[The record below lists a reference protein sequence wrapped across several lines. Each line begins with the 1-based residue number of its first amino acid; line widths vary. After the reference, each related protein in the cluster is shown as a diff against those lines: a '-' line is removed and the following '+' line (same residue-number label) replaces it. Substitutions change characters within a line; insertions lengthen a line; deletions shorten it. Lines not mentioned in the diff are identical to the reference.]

1 MWWTILS
8 WTHTS
13 FLLEVRQ
20 RLQHITFYIDILQ
33 FSINENYDK
42 HKKRS
47 CMEVPYSFMTC
58 PGIEPGFTPWEGVV
72 LTAWPTGRNRGDK
85 IRTCDLCVPNAALY
99 QTEPRLDVFKAL
111 RFVLFTSDSYIIA
124 WHWKKCKRFF
134 GKFQFFEK
142 KLFRR
147 IFRVRGIPTKPYF
160 IRKNSDWRA
169 LASRLTIGKKNT
181 RKVHRNRK
189 NEKKHENLIQRSIRT
204 LWSWRQILN
213 ASICKQYEDAKII
226 FQYSLLYRT
235 VVQAIDGT
243 NKKAAAF
250 LLLRQPQKEEI
261 YIVNVFETKGRDRQ
275 NALPVKYE
283 KVYLVPGLLS
293 CYALQDTGK
302 MCRNIVFDVKKL
314 WNRCRIECSPGRK
327 LLFSGMSFLEW
338 KFRRERRRGGSCR
351 SRLINL

>member
-1 MWWTILS
+1 MQAFFWKNFN
-8 WTHTS
+8 
-13 FLLEVRQ
+13 FL
-20 RLQHITFYIDILQ
+20 
-33 FSINENYDK
+33 
-42 HKKRS
+42 KKS
-47 CMEVPYSFMTC
+47 YFGESS
-58 PGIEPGFTPWEGVV
+58 GFGE
-72 LTAWPTGRNRGDK
+72 
-85 IRTCDLCVPNAALY
+85 
-99 QTEPRLDVFKAL
+99 
-111 RFVLFTSDSYIIA
+111 
-124 WHWKKCKRFF
+124 
-134 GKFQFFEK
+134 
-142 KLFRR
+142 
-147 IFRVRGIPTKPYF
+147 IPTKPYF

-169 LASRLTIGKKNT
+169 LASRLTIRKKNP

-261 YIVNVFETKGRDRQ
+261 YIVNVFKTKGRDRQ

-283 KVYLVPGLLS
+283 KVYFVPGLLS

-302 MCRNIVFDVKKL
+302 MCRNIVFDVKKIVKSL
-314 WNRCRIECSPGRK
+314 
-327 LLFSGMSFLEW
+327 
-338 KFRRERRRGGSCR
+338 
-351 SRLINL
+351 

>member
-1 MWWTILS
+1 MQAFFWKNFN
-8 WTHTS
+8 
-13 FLLEVRQ
+13 FL
-20 RLQHITFYIDILQ
+20 
-33 FSINENYDK
+33 
-42 HKKRS
+42 KKS
-47 CMEVPYSFMTC
+47 YFGESS
-58 PGIEPGFTPWEGVV
+58 GFGESP
-72 LTAWPTGRNRGDK
+72 
-85 IRTCDLCVPNAALY
+85 
-99 QTEPRLDVFKAL
+99 Q
-111 RFVLFTSDSYIIA
+111 
-124 WHWKKCKRFF
+124 
-134 GKFQFFEK
+134 
-142 KLFRR
+142 
-147 IFRVRGIPTKPYF
+147 KPYF

-338 KFRRERRRGGSCR
+338 KFRTERRRGGSCR